1 MRNLTATICLTL
13 AILLGSGGVSWSVDL
28 QKGLEAYKNK
38 DYATALHELKPLAE
52 QGYADAQY
60 NLGQM
65 YRRGQGV
72 QPADKTAV
80 KWYRLSAEQGHAFAQ
95 TNLGVMYAKGQ
106 GVIQDNVHA
115 QMWGNLGASNGNTI
129 GGKLRD
135 MVARKMTPSQLE
147 KAQDL
152 AHECVRKKYKG
163 C

>member
-38 DYATALHELKPLAE
+38 DYATALHELKPL
-52 QGYADAQY
+52 
-60 NLGQM
+60 
-65 YRRGQGV
+65 
-72 QPADKTAV
+72 
-80 KWYRLSAEQGHAFAQ
+80 AEQGHAFAQ